1 MGFAEDLNALCK
13 KAGDKAE
20 SVIRGAALFM
30 GGEMIDRS
38 PVDTGRFKNNWVT
51 STGAPDYSKSA
62 DPDRSGA
69 KARAML
75 NEKIAGW
82 KPGQT
87 IWILNNL
94 SYAKPLEYG
103 HSQQAPS
110 GIVRLTVQ
118 NYGEAISKAVALIK

>member
-1 MGFAEDLNALCK
+1 MGFAADLRALCER
-13 KAGDKAE
+13 AGDKAE
-20 SVIRGAALFM
+20 MVVRGAALEL
-30 GGEMIDRS
+30 GGQMVDRS
-38 PVDTGRFKNNWVT
+38 PVDTGRFKNAWVT
-51 STGAPDYSKSA
+51 STGAA
-62 DPDRSGA
+62 DPSRPQGADKSGA
-69 KARAML
+69 RSLAVL
-75 NEKIAGW
+75 NERIAAW

>member
-1 MGFAEDLNALCK
+1 MGFAADLKKLCDA
-13 KAGDKAE
+13 AGDKAE
-20 SVIRGAALFM
+20 LVVRGAALEL
-30 GGEMIDRS
+30 GGQMVDRS
-38 PVDTGRFKNNWVT
+38 PVDTGRFKNAWVT
-51 STGAPDYSKSA
+51 STGAADKSQPEGA
-62 DPDRSGA
+62 DKSGA
-69 KARAML
+69 RALTAL
-75 NEKIAGW
+75 NEKVAGW